1 MLISL
6 QNPFF
11 WTWKQLFAIHFL
23 LATSNVCPLAIPEFF
38 VHNMGIRLLANHSF
52 NLYWILSK
60 HHAPLFDSK
69 RSWDTVLSQNLHLCT
84 IQSWTLNF
92 EALAIR
98 ASNPQN
104 VLNRISFHLPKS
116 LPRPNHSLNYRDHAV
131 AMAGQLA
138 ISPKTFLSCSS
149 RTPLNHGQLWLFFSC
164 LSV

>member
-1 MLISL
+1 MTL
-6 QNPFF
+6 
-11 WTWKQLFAIHFL
+11 
-23 LATSNVCPLAIPEFF
+23 SNSTCT
-38 VHNMGIRLLANHSF
+38 
-52 NLYWILSK
+52 
-60 HHAPLFDSK
+60 APLFDSK

-149 RTPLNHGQLWLFFSC
+149 RTPLNHGQLWFFFSFF
-164 LSV
+164 SSSTTFRTPENASIFWQGITSHFQTYQRNTH